1 MSSNQIDETD
11 KPASGA
17 FETAGRSSSSF
28 DDLGKFLFGA
38 EAWGR
43 IYSNATLRRMAT
55 EFFRNFY
62 NFFAKLP
69 WVVAIIII
77 AAIFFRGLTEHV
89 TVIQALSV
97 PETLQKNGYTP
108 EVAGDHLR
116 DALQEFVKSV
126 NSHMSSPDIA
136 LHGELPDIVVPTV
149 GISLDAVMS
158 AIRTLLRS
166 TRSRTISGEFIAE
179 GNELLLRLRLDG
191 RQIYSSKKNA
201 GLSDPDDLLKLAA
214 PAVLKEIQPY
224 FVAALLSNSN
234 PDEALYMIEDI
245 TTQRNDT
252 DENVAWSY
260 NLKGIILM
268 DRKDYPG
275 ATAAVNKAIALNPDL
290 AVAYLNLG
298 LILTDQGLTQQ
309 GIDEYRKALK
319 IEPKFAAVHNNLGV
333 ALEVMHQNDEAMKQ
347 YQEAV
352 KDDRKF
358 ALPHDHIGRI
368 LQATGKND
376 EAMPEYQ
383 EAIKADP
390 NNANAHVILG
400 AALFKVGKTDDAIGE
415 FSQAINLDP
424 KDAQAHNNLGFALYG
439 IGNRDKAVAEYR
451 EALKNDPNLVMAHNN
466 LGFALLDLGLKQD
479 AAAEFQAV
487 LKIEPN
493 NADALQGL
501 KASGEPAKAD
511 Q

>member
-1 MSSNQIDETD
+1 MSNNQTDETD
-11 KPASGA
+11 KPASDA
-17 FETAGRSSSSF
+17 LETAERSKLSF

-38 EAWGR
+38 AAWGR
-43 IYSNATLRRMAT
+43 IYSNVTLRRMAT
-55 EFFRNFY
+55 EFFRNLY
-62 NFFAKLP
+62 NFLAKLP
-69 WVVAIIII
+69 WVAAIIII

-126 NSHMSSPDIA
+126 STHMASPDIA

-179 GNELLLRLRLDG
+179 GNELRLRLDG
-191 RQIYSSKKNA
+191 RQIYTSKKNA

-214 PAVLKEIQPY
+214 PEVLKEIQPY

-234 PDEALYMIEDI
+234 PDEALDMIEDI
-245 TTQRNDT
+245 TTQRSDT

-260 NLKGIILM
+260 NLKSLILS
-268 DRKDYPG
+268 DRKDYPA

-290 AVAYLNLG
+290 AVAYVNLG
-298 LILTDQGLTQQ
+298 HILVDQGLTQQ

-319 IEPKFAAVHNNLGV
+319 IEPKFATVHNNLGV

-358 ALPHDHIGRI
+358 ALPHVNIGA
-368 LQATGKND
+368 L
-376 EAMPEYQ
+376 
-383 EAIKADP
+383 
-390 NNANAHVILG
+390 
-400 AALFKVGKTDDAIGE
+400 LFKAGKTDDSIGE
-415 FSQAINLDP
+415 FRRAINLDP
-424 KDAQAHNNLGFALYG
+424 MNAEAHNNLGFALYG
-439 IGNRDKAVAEYR
+439 IGNKDKAVAEYR

-466 LGFALLDLGLKQD
+466 LGFALLDMGLKQD
-479 AAAEFQAV
+479 AVAEFQAV
-487 LKIEPN
+487 LKIDPN
-493 NADALQGL
+493 DSSALSGL
-501 KASGEPAKAD
+501 KKSSEPAKIG